1 MTVPDDVPA
10 GRSERIELAVQRD
23 LARRRRLMLLY
34 LLLLLIPLGVTGWFI
49 AAGHTDQQAVQ
60 QTVQKAVDSR
70 VAPIEQRFKGI
81 KVERIEDLDK
91 VLPAVQSAAQQIDAQ
106 KAQVTAL
113 AQGQEKLQRQLTDV
127 ASGVE
132 EIKPQIRALTAL
144 APAPDLTP
152 KLQARLDILEKTVT
166 GLRQSQA
173 MIADQQKRI
182 TVSLEQ
188 LRMEK
193 PVSPGGAADLGK
205 LEERLRALEQ
215 SHEVVKRQVLQLR
228 PSQKPPQ

>member
-1 MTVPDDVPA
+1 MTVPDDVPT

-34 LLLLLIPLGVTGWFI
+34 LLLLLIPLGVGGWFI
-49 AAGHTDQQAVQ
+49 VIGRSD
-60 QTVQKAVDSR
+60 QKAI
-70 VAPIEQRFKGI
+70 VASVNQHFARKIQQ
-81 KVERIEDLDK
+81 VQDLDK
-91 VLPAVQSAAQQIDAQ
+91 VLPTVQSAAQQIDVQ
-106 KAQVTAL
+106 KAQVGAL
-113 AQGQEKLQRQLTDV
+113 VQGQEKLQRQLTEV
-127 ASGVE
+127 KSGVE
-132 EIKPQIRALTAL
+132 KLEPQVRALRTV
-144 APAPDLTP
+144 APAPPDFAP
-152 KLQARLDILEKTVT
+152 KLQARLDNLEQTVT

-188 LRMEK
+188 IRKERPL
-193 PVSPGGAADLGK
+193 SPGAAIDLGK
-205 LEERLRALEQ
+205 LDERLRALEQ